1 MSHFNHQLSLTH
13 CPEEP
18 TAHSWLSAFLPHV
31 NQPDE
36 WSELTAFTPTT
47 PYCGV
52 APNKWQPFSINS
64 GIPICSFRILVN
76 IESDTDISNQPAIS
90 VQNPS
95 SGHILHHVFLNTA
108 PIEASNAHGIPSP
121 GTSLGRWNKSWLLC
135 FRTTKCSCIRW
146 PALQL

>member
-1 MSHFNHQLSLTH
+1 VSHLKLQLLQLTTLSSLRRILGCQLFPLTSISLVG
-13 CPEEP
+13 
-18 TAHSWLSAFLPHV
+18 ADSIHSHYSVL
-31 NQPDE
+31 
-36 WSELTAFTPTT
+36 
-47 PYCGV
+47 GV

-108 PIEASNAHGIPSP
+108 PFQASNAHGIPSP
-121 GTSLGRWNKSWLLC
+121 GTSFGRWNKSWLLC